1 MRFRARLAAW
11 LALALACSACSAGET
26 AATTTAAPST
36 TTAPPTTAP
45 PATST
50 TTPQATTTSDPAAGT
65 TAPPTTTTAPPT
77 TTTTTFPVW
86 WREVTPDAPLR
97 VWVIGDSLTPPV
109 GTALRALG
117 TASGLMWVSVEAWGG
132 TGLARPDIFDWSAFI
147 DDNPP
152 PFTPDVVVVLLGA
165 NDGQGM
171 ASPAGWLEFG
181 TPEWDARYATLVAGF
196 TDQLLALSLRVY
208 WVGQPI
214 MGGPNLDSRMRHISQ
229 ILREQAAL
237 SLEARFI
244 EAYSV
249 LQGEDG
255 GFAAD
260 LPDAQGNLVAV
271 RSADGIHLTA
281 AGGERVAKRILEE
294 LAADWRLPDG

>member
-11 LALALACSACSAGET
+11 LALSLLAAACSAGEV
-26 AATTTAAPST
+26 AP

-50 TTPQATTTSDPAAGT
+50 TTTRAATSTSAVTTTSAPTDT
-65 TAPPTTTTAPPT
+65 TAAPPTTTTLPPVM
-77 TTTTTFPVW
+77 TTTTFPVW

-117 TASGLMWVSVEAWGG
+117 AANDLMRVSVEAWGG

-147 DDNPP
+147 ADNPP

-171 ASPAGWLEFG
+171 ASPAGWLAFG
-181 TPEWDARYATLVAGF
+181 TPEWDAHYATLVAGF

-229 ILREQAAL
+229 IVREQAAL
-237 SLEARFI
+237 SLEGALHRGLLGAPGRGRGVRRRFARR
-244 EAYSV
+244 AGQPGGGA
-249 LQGEDG
+249 LRRRHPPHGGRGGAAGE
-255 GFAAD
+255 AD
-260 LPDAQGNLVAV
+260 L
-271 RSADGIHLTA
+271 
-281 AGGERVAKRILEE
+281 GGV
-294 LAADWRLPDG
+294 GG